1 MWLQCDAHVNV
12 VELVSPFCGVCLD
25 SYNTAE
31 REHVCEIFACLRQ
44 CVEDGHMTNC
54 GLAKLFVFACRM
66 LLLTR
71 AALPPSLL
79 LVQFILVGGYA
90 SAIDGCTTRVIAH
103 CRLLGW

>member
-1 MWLQCDAHVNV
+1 MTN
-12 VELVSPFCGVCLD
+12 G
-25 SYNTAE
+25 
-31 REHVCEIFACLRQ
+31 HVCDVFAFFRQ
-44 CVEDGHMTNC
+44 RVEDGHMTNC

-71 AALPPSLL
+71 APLFPLLL
-79 LVQFILVGGYA
+79 LVQSILVGGYV